1 MTRITYVSLLIFIP
15 VVVISCSKQWQNPNT
30 AVPYTSTTIREI
42 LISPIGYDSAGVSVE
57 GMVWDLNYDL
67 LVEDEKEVPYTSFK
81 IADSDGNYVNVF
93 AEGNYPLID
102 GDQVK
107 VIGVYRR
114 QLTTEYRNYINE
126 IDANSIEVGKTSTL
140 YKIYR
145 YVR

>member
-1 MTRITYVSLLIFIP
+1 MTRIPNFHLFVFITA
-15 VVVISCSKQWQNPNT
+15 VLISCNKEWQDPNT
-30 AVPYTSTTIREI
+30 AVPYTHTTIREI
-42 LISPIGYDSAGVSVE
+42 LIAPIGYDSAGVSVE

-67 LVEDEKEVPYTSFK
+67 LVENEKEIPYTTFK

-114 QLTTEYRNYINE
+114 ELITESRNYVNE
-126 IDANSIEVGKTSTL
+126 IDANSIEVGKTSKL

-145 YVR
+145 YLR